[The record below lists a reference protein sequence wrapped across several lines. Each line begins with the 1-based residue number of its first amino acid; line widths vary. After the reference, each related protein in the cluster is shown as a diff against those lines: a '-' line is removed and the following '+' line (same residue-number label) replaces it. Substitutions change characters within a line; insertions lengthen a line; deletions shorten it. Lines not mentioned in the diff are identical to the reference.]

1 MEATK
6 GDRSMNQVSA
16 TAACCAEQVSHE
28 ELLGRLDGVLE
39 EYRGKPGAL
48 IPVLQIAQGIFGYL
62 PEDVMKRVA
71 LKMGKSYS
79 EVAGVVGFYSYFST
93 VPRGKHLVRVCLGTA
108 CYVRGGKLVL
118 EALKDE
124 LAIEV
129 GSTTADGQFSL
140 EVARCFGACGLAPTI
155 MIDEDVHQRVKP
167 LKLRAILEQYTNG
180 NAPASKKAVG
190 AKKATVKKA
199 AGGPV
204 GAVARPGGGKVKRT
218 VARKP
223 AKRPASKTAARKGAA
238 R

>member
-1 MEATK
+1 M
-6 GDRSMNQVSA
+6 
-16 TAACCAEQVSHE
+16 
-28 ELLGRLDGVLE
+28 
-39 EYRGKPGAL
+39 
-48 IPVLQIAQGIFGYL
+48 LQIAQGIFGYL

-118 EALKDE
+118 ETLKDE
-124 LAIEV
+124 LAVEV
-129 GSTTADGQFSL
+129 GGTTADGQFSL

-167 LKLRAILEQYTNG
+167 LKLRAILEQYANG
-180 NAPASKKAVG
+180 NAPASKKTAGTKKTAVTKP
-190 AKKATVKKA
+190 AVKKA

-204 GAVARPGGGKVKRT
+204 GAVARPGGGKAKRS

-223 AKRPASKTAARKGAA
+223 AKRPASKTAARKGAK